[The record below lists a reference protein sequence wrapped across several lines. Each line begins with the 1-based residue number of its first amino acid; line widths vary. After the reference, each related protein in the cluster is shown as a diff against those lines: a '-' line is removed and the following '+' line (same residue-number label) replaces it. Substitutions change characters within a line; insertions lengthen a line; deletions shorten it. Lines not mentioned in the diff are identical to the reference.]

1 MSGWIPSNSISTH
14 CTYHQTWLSGCS
26 AVFSAADRAG
36 KFILPHSAHLKPQH
50 LRLTFT
56 FVWLGPQLSY
66 VFVPF
71 GHHPLVLLHPAVSG
85 AADNVG
91 HSVYSR
97 GCLFGQIWCTTAEVG
112 LVITQSYSHNEPPTD
127 DSSTGG
133 KESFYS
139 HSLVLKFL
147 ERPEI
152 RYKAQLNL
160 HI

>member
-66 VFVPF
+66 AFVPF
-71 GHHPLVLLHPAVSG
+71 GHHPLVLLHPSVSG

-91 HSVYSR
+91 QCLQPRLPLRPNMVYNRRSR
-97 GCLFGQIWCTTAEVG
+97 ACYYPKL
-112 LVITQSYSHNEPPTD
+112 LTQRADN
-127 DSSTGG
+127 STGG
-133 KESFYS
+133 KESIYS

>member
-1 MSGWIPSNSISTH
+1 MNRKMSGWIPSNSISTH

-91 HSVYSR
+91 QCLQPRLPLRPNMVYNRRSR
-97 GCLFGQIWCTTAEVG
+97 ACYYPKL
-112 LVITQSYSHNEPPTD
+112 LTQRAANRWQQHR
-127 DSSTGG
+127 G
-133 KESFYS
+133 KG
-139 HSLVLKFL
+139 KFL
-147 ERPEI
+147 QPQPGVEI
-152 RYKAQLNL
+152 LREARNT
-160 HI
+160 I